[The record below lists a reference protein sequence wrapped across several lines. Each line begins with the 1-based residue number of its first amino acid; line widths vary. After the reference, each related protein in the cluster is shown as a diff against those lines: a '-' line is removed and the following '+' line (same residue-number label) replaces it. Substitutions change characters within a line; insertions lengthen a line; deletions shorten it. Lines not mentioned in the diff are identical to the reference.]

1 MGADKEILK
10 IGYPAFQEFTFLKWL
25 KMHLN
30 CPLWLEKLLKFT
42 SKNAL
47 KLSTMVRENCEI
59 YLSQMTKN
67 ALKWSTT
74 VGDNFEIY
82 LSEMAKSAL

>member
-1 MGADKEILK
+1 MYIPEVPNCGGRQGNFE
-10 IGYPAFQEFTFLKWL
+10 IGYPTFQEFPFLV
-25 KMHLN
+25 
-30 CPLWLEKLLKFT
+30 LWLEKLLKFT

-47 KLSTMVRENCEI
+47 KLFTMVRENCEI

-67 ALKWSTT
+67 ALWSTM